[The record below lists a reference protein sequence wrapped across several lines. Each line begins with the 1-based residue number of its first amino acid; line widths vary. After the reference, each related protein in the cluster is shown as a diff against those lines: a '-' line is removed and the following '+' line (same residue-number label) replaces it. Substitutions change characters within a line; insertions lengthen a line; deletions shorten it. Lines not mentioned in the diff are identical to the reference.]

1 MSQNLREQPEY
12 GGGLG
17 KAAGCGGGAELH
29 LEIAGRDGY
38 GPEWKGAGSA
48 SALLGWSVSACKKQ
62 VGVWV

>member
-1 MSQNLREQPEY
+1 MVE
-12 GGGLG
+12 GLG
-17 KAAGCGGGAELH
+17 RRLAAGGSGRGGGAELH